1 MASLRRIGDNSRVT
15 HTKSFTAH
23 IQGYHRTNLAL
34 AGWIAVI
41 LAAGMLPLR
50 NYVGHAHW
58 DAIQWTI
65 PAAHWH
71 SRRFY
76 FDLIANMALFFPL
89 GLLLT
94 RHAGAC
100 TKRKVWMILGGGL
113 FLSAGIEGFQI
124 FCHHRHPSPYDIFSN
139 VTGTALGIG
148 TASRIFSVR
157 FIDELLPRPHSQPT
171 GS

>member
-1 MASLRRIGDNSRVT
+1 MTYTTSFMSR
-15 HTKSFTAH
+15 

-50 NYVGHAHW
+50 NFAGHAHW
-58 DAIQWTI
+58 NAIQWTI
-65 PAAHWH
+65 PSAHWH
-71 SRRFY
+71 SRRLY

-100 TKRKVWMILGGGL
+100 TKRMVWMILGCG
-113 FLSAGIEGFQI
+113 FVLSAGIEGFQI

-148 TASRIFSVR
+148 TASRIFSLR
-157 FIDELLPRPHSQPT
+157 FIDELLPLPHSQPT

>member
-1 MASLRRIGDNSRVT
+1 MASRRPIGENSPVT
-15 HTKSFTAH
+15 GTKSFMAH
-23 IQGYHRTNLAL
+23 IQGHHRTNLAL

-58 DAIQWTI
+58 NAIHWTI
-65 PAAHWH
+65 PAADWH
-71 SRRFY
+71 SRRLY

-100 TKRKVWMILGGGL
+100 TKRMVWMSLGSGL

-124 FCHHRHPSPYDIFSN
+124 FCHHRHPSPYDILSN
-139 VTGTALGIG
+139 VTGTGLGIG
-148 TASRIFSVR
+148 TASRIFSLR
-157 FIDELLPRPHSQPT
+157 FIDELLPQPHSHPT